1 MHAFVTIGSTRFDL
15 LVKEILSVR
24 TLEALKSRGCT
35 TLTVQCGNSAF
46 EQASLIAKG
55 ETTKLS
61 VEGIQ
66 VELWK
71 FKPALTKEYEKA
83 DLVISHAGSGTII
96 EILRL
101 PRPLIAVPN
110 PTLLH
115 NHQEELAQELEAQ
128 KYLTSST
135 VE

>member
-83 DLVISHAGSGTII
+83 DLIISHAGQKNKTI
-96 EILRL
+96 
-101 PRPLIAVPN
+101 
-110 PTLLH
+110 
-115 NHQEELAQELEAQ
+115 
-128 KYLTSST
+128 
-135 VE
+135 